1 MKTIIKSVLLSAA
14 VIFLIASPASAKK
27 LKFAYVMHD
36 LPEGIFWNTVY
47 DGMKKACADLDSM
60 DHLEVEC
67 EMVGTPY
74 NVVNQVNNLRAVI
87 GSGVDGI
94 VSTIIDDEK
103 MDAVFQEALD
113 RGIPII
119 SANTDDAKGSD
130 GNPRLAYVGSNL
142 YNAGY
147 DLCVAAVALVPEG
160 PIHAL
165 LGHNDVTQNFAIQR
179 NAGHEDCLKDFAAA
193 NPDREVS
200 WEVIEIT
207 MDGPTIQ
214 SRVGAY
220 IMSEPKTNIYLET
233 GIWHLHVSQTL
244 EEMGK
249 QPGEIILAGYGA
261 YSSLISRMKEGW
273 VQLTNDQGA
282 WLQGYLPIIQLYLID
297 MGFQPFDVQTDSA
310 LNGVITEEIAKDL
323 DVESPRIWKM

>member
-1 MKTIIKSVLLSAA
+1 MKTIIKSVLLSAVA
-14 VIFLIASPASAKK
+14 IFLIASPASAKK

-165 LGHNDVTQNFAIQR
+165 LGHNDCLLYTSPSQR
-179 NAGHEDCLKDFAAA
+179 
-193 NPDREVS
+193 
-200 WEVIEIT
+200 
-207 MDGPTIQ
+207 DG
-214 SRVGAY
+214 
-220 IMSEPKTNIYLET
+220 L
-233 GIWHLHVSQTL
+233 
-244 EEMGK
+244 
-249 QPGEIILAGYGA
+249 
-261 YSSLISRMKEGW
+261 
-273 VQLTNDQGA
+273 
-282 WLQGYLPIIQLYLID
+282 LY
-297 MGFQPFDVQTDSA
+297 
-310 LNGVITEEIAKDL
+310 
-323 DVESPRIWKM
+323 PRPACA

>member
-1 MKTIIKSVLLSAA
+1 MKTIIKSVLLSAVA
-14 VIFLIASPASAKK
+14 IFLIASPASAKK

-67 EMVGTPY
+67 EMIGTPY

-94 VSTIIDDEK
+94 VSTIIDDDK
-103 MDAVFQEALD
+103 MDGVFQEALD

-119 SANTDDAKGSD
+119 SANTDDSKGSD

-193 NPDREVS
+193 NPDREVT

-220 IMSEPKTNIYLET
+220 ILSEPKTNIYLET

-323 DVESPRIWKM
+323 DVDSPRIWKM

>member
-1 MKTIIKSVLLSAA
+1 MKTIIKSVLLSAVA
-14 VIFLIASPASAKK
+14 MFLIASPASAKK

-94 VSTIIDDEK
+94 VSTIIDDDK
-103 MDAVFQEALD
+103 MDGVFQEALD

-193 NPDREVS
+193 NPDREVT

-220 IMSEPKTNIYLET
+220 ILSEPKTNIYLET

-323 DVESPRIWKM
+323 DVDSPRIWKM

>member
-1 MKTIIKSVLLSAA
+1 MKTIIKSVLLSAVA
-14 VIFLIASPASAKK
+14 MFLIASPASAKK

-193 NPDREVS
+193 NPDREVT

-220 IMSEPKTNIYLET
+220 ILSEPKTNIYLET

-310 LNGVITEEIAKDL
+310 LNGVITEEIARDL

>member
-1 MKTIIKSVLLSAA
+1 
-14 VIFLIASPASAKK
+14 
-27 LKFAYVMHD
+27 
-36 LPEGIFWNTVY
+36 
-47 DGMKKACADLDSM
+47 MKKACADLDSM

-193 NPDREVS
+193 NPDREVT
-200 WEVIEIT
+200 WEVVEIT

-214 SRVGAY
+214 
-220 IMSEPKTNIYLET
+220 L
-233 GIWHLHVSQTL
+233 
-244 EEMGK
+244 
-249 QPGEIILAGYGA
+249 
-261 YSSLISRMKEGW
+261 SLIH
-273 VQLTNDQGA
+273 N
-282 WLQGYLPIIQLYLID
+282 
-297 MGFQPFDVQTDSA
+297 
-310 LNGVITEEIAKDL
+310 
-323 DVESPRIWKM
+323 